1 MRRMNQTLLI
11 EALPVIGRL
20 TRTAPLGL
28 RFWDDVSGKVIGD
41 GLVVTAYPPGN
52 PRRRLQAF
60 VNRAGVY
67 VLTGL
72 TGMNEVEYGS
82 GDDSFW
88 SAPPAKTTFKI
99 EVVDSW
105 RRFQPFILTIDAP
118 VRGIVTS
125 PVPAEASPPVSS
137 QGIPLFSTASRSV
150 PAAMAVLRAELR
162 AWIPDGDHEGDP
174 ASWAVIEARIGGR
187 PIARAV
193 ADEKGMVALFFPYPP
208 PVTHPLGSPPAFS
221 SPGAEGP
228 SIMNQQWSIELS
240 ASFDKLSPASPF
252 PGTPALPEL
261 ADVLGQS
268 PATLW
273 ADTERQAKLIQA
285 VLSFGQELILRSADR
300 DKARSILFISTALS
314 PP

>member
-1 MRRMNQTLLI
+1 MNQTLLI

-52 PRRRLQAF
+52 PFRRLQAF

-82 GDDSFW
+82 GNDSFW

-118 VRGIVTS
+118 VRGVVTS
-125 PVPAEASPPVSS
+125 LGPAEASPLVSS
-137 QGIPLFSTASRSV
+137 QGIPLYSSASRSV
-150 PAAMAVLRAELR
+150 PATMAVLRAELR
-162 AWIPDGDHEGDP
+162 EWIPDGNHEGEP
-174 ASWAVIEARIGGR
+174 ASWAVIEARIGNR
-187 PIARAV
+187 PVARGV
-193 ADEKGMVALFFPYPP
+193 AAENGTLALLFPCPP
-208 PVTHPLGSPPAFS
+208 PVTHALGSPPAFS

-228 SIMNQQWSIELS
+228 SILDQQWSIELS
-240 ASFDKLSPASPF
+240 ASFDKLHPTSPF
-252 PGTPALPEL
+252 PGAPALPEL

-273 ADTERQAKLIQA
+273 ADSERGEELIEGT
-285 VLSFGQELILRSADR
+285 LSFGKELILRSADR
-300 DKARSILFISTALS
+300 ASDKARSILFISAAGS